1 MTIFVGKWRY
11 EIECE
16 NDSGFGGQTG
26 EFECVSYEGNNPLY
40 IHGDIHLSDDRYY
53 LAHAD
58 GTPFFWLGDT
68 GWNGALFSDKP

>member
-1 MTIFVGKWRY
+1 MTAFF
-11 EIECE
+11 
-16 NDSGFGGQTG
+16 ND
-26 EFECVSYEGNNPLY
+26 Y

-68 GWNGALFSDKP
+68 GWNGALFSDEQSWDVYIAKTVV